1 MTKKTLIFCILW
13 LLLATVIFY
22 VALIINLSFN
32 LFSWHFH
39 MDSFVYMVIFIIIL
53 IAVCYK
59 LAKHTKGRVE
69 IWFSFLIAIALM
81 IFGIFVLVDFYSE
94 SVSSG
99 FFARHTLS
107 PHWFRITTFAI
118 YLTAIIFWL
127 IYPLNYL
134 KKGSASVLK

>member
-107 PHWFRITTFAI
+107 PHWFRITIFAI

>member
-1 MTKKTLIFCILW
+1 
-13 LLLATVIFY
+13 
-22 VALIINLSFN
+22 
-32 LFSWHFH
+32 
-39 MDSFVYMVIFIIIL
+39 MVIFIIIL